1 MVGTETQELLV
12 FHAVVKHASYAKAA
26 RELGLTPSGIS
37 RVITRMEE
45 RLGVRLI
52 QRTTRR
58 LSLTEGGSLFHA
70 RTLQVIADLSEAE
83 AELQQTVVRPKGKLR
98 VTAPVVFG
106 QVHLN
111 PLIGKLVSRHPELSV
126 EMHLMDRFVDLVEEG
141 MDLAIRAGTLPDSRL
156 IARKLC
162 TNRRIVVASPDY
174 LKQHGTP
181 QHPDQLTDHEC
192 LLFTGF
198 LRPREW
204 RLHGPSGPL
213 TVSVNGRVASNNIDL
228 LATAA
233 KQGVGMTFGATLLVA
248 PALLSGE
255 LVRVLPEYEFEATS
269 IYAVFPSVRQLSS
282 KVRAM
287 VDFLCDELCD
297 PPPWDQSLV
306 GKVPGF

>member
-106 QVHLN
+106 QLHLN

-126 EMHLMDRFVDLVEEG
+126 EMQLMDRFVVLVEEG

-198 LRPREW
+198 LRF
-204 RLHGPSGPL
+204 
-213 TVSVNGRVASNNIDL
+213 A
-228 LATAA
+228 
-233 KQGVGMTFGATLLVA
+233 
-248 PALLSGE
+248 
-255 LVRVLPEYEFEATS
+255 
-269 IYAVFPSVRQLSS
+269 
-282 KVRAM
+282 
-287 VDFLCDELCD
+287 
-297 PPPWDQSLV
+297 
-306 GKVPGF
+306 